1 MEIRKSGSRLSIGS
15 RAAYYCGYWSAT
27 VAGLGF
33 VLLFCLLLLGGC
45 TSAAGTRRSY
55 NPLDWI
61 FGRRA
66 AAAAT
71 TEAKQAATGEAM
83 VHAAQLEV
91 AKTGAA
97 LAAARTEHPESRPV
111 EVAERTNANAA
122 ALLNQ
127 RSPLS
132 LAEMQQ
138 ALDTARGL
146 LSAEAS
152 ARESAERAQAAAE
165 TSAAKLSTELG
176 ELRARLQAMKADL
189 AAEAETNLRLAN
201 RLRAATLWKWASTA
215 GAVLLGALAL
225 AYRYNLGNLQVGVGQ
240 ALGAFQKK
248 YGTSDEDLTAMQHSI
263 DALVSQAQ
271 QRAISAVA
279 TAALKS

>member
-1 MEIRKSGSRLSIGS
+1 MNLELRKSGTIL
-15 RAAYYCGYWSAT
+15 
-27 VAGLGF
+27 GLWALWG
-33 VLLFCLLLLGGC
+33 LALLLAVGC
-45 TSAAGTRRSY
+45 TTAAGTRRSW
-55 NPLDWI
+55 NPLDWV

-71 TEAKQAATGEAM
+71 TEAKQVATSDAM

-91 AKTGAA
+91 AKTVAA
-97 LAAARTEHPESRPV
+97 LEAARTEHPESRPV
-111 EVAERTNANAA
+111 EVAARTNANAA

-127 RSPLS
+127 RSPLG
-132 LAEMQQ
+132 LAELQQ

-146 LSAEAS
+146 LSSEAS
-152 ARESAERAQAAAE
+152 AREAAERAQRAAE
-165 TSAAKLSTELG
+165 GDARKLSTELG

-201 RLRAATLWKWASTA
+201 RLRAAILWKWAGTA
-215 GAVLLGALAL
+215 GALALGALAL

-271 QRAISAVA
+271 QRAISAA
-279 TAALKS
+279 ASAALKG